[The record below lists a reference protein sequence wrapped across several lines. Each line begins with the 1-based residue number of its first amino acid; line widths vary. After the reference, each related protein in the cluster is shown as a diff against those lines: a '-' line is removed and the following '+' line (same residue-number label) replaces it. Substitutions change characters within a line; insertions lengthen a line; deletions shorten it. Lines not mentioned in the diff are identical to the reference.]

1 VINEALRPAR
11 QHAKQLTRISHHFM
25 TEVQAPET
33 GAARQLR
40 LSVLVTDDLVRLEA
54 SALAPLARVLN
65 EQFQQQHP
73 ATEFCF
79 RPLNYP
85 QPSNMRR
92 DDPLLLFVDASL
104 PGIRLAYRRIKALV
118 DSIRPAV
125 GVVIQGSGDPFQARR
140 YYRRLAVGCLR
151 FLNQPIANL
160 GWLPSDL
167 PTSEEQLLRIAHRIR
182 RERFYQNP
190 ARGPDNQ

>member
-1 VINEALRPAR
+1 MINEALRPAR

-25 TEVQAPET
+25 TEVQGSET
-33 GAARQLR
+33 DAARQLR
-40 LSVLVTDDLVRLEA
+40 LSVLVTDDLARLEA
-54 SALAPLARVLN
+54 SALAPLARILN
-65 EQFQQQHP
+65 EQFQQQRP
-73 ATEFCF
+73 AGEFCF
-79 RPLNYP
+79 RPLSYP

-160 GWLPSDL
+160 GWLPTDL
-167 PTSEEQLLRIAHRIR
+167 PASEDQLLRIARRIR
-182 RERFYQNP
+182 RERFYQSP
-190 ARGPDNQ
+190 PHGPDHE